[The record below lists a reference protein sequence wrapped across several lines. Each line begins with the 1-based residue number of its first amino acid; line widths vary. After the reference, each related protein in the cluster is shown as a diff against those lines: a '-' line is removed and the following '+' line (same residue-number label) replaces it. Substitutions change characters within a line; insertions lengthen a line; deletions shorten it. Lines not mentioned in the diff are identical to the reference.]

1 MGFRAFKGFVLL
13 SLAGFM
19 VSLVLMT
26 MPGLAAELD
35 DSRLFV
41 DAFNAFRKNDYLLTI
56 EKIDQLFRIFPDS
69 RLRDVSLLLVARA
82 ALKSGDNELAA
93 KTINKFNDE
102 FGDSPFKP
110 AIEEE
115 LLTLGI
121 RRSKGEKLFPN
132 EQLRAAALKT
142 RKDRIEMETAALLKT
157 GQNPPAEAK
166 PAK

>member
-1 MGFRAFKGFVLL
+1 MRFRAFKGFVLL

-35 DSRLFV
+35 DSQLFV

-56 EKIDQLFRIFPDS
+56 EKIDQLFQIFPDS

-102 FGDSPFKP
+102 FGDSPFKS

-121 RRSKGEKLFPN
+121 RRSKGEKLLPN
-132 EQLRAAALKT
+132 EQLMAAALKT